1 MTDRWATTTAG
12 MLPPPAR
19 LEPDAIGVAQ
29 DVIIGMATSAPAV
42 SVGLTLAAL
51 AAATA
56 YSSGLIVIITAI
68 PMLVIA
74 NAYRKLNLWN
84 ANCGA
89 SFEWVG
95 RSISP
100 DLGFLT
106 GWLMIAGNVI
116 GTVSGVIVLGP
127 SVLAVFGD
135 SATAVTP
142 NVIITGVVVLLM
154 LAIAVA
160 GIRLTARTQ
169 VSLAAIEYVI
179 LVGFAVAGL
188 VAVLAH
194 HSGTLPLT
202 RGWFR
207 FGGITGRGGVVGG
220 FLLAVFAFTG
230 WDATVYV
237 NEEVRHR
244 RKNPG
249 RAAMIAVACLA
260 VIYTVSM
267 VGLQGVVSPAK
278 LQANSASALVFIA
291 QALGGGGWAK
301 VMALAL
307 ALSVIGTT
315 GTSIVVIARILYGM
329 AIYRTLPEFL
339 GKVNQRFS
347 TPAAASIVTGI
358 LLIGLGWLYLIAT
371 SVQGAFTDLINDSG
385 ILYIAFYVL
394 SALATIVYYRRRVLN
409 NTWNALTLAILPFA
423 AAGFLTWILVKSIL
437 SAPAAQNW
445 ALVITAAAGLLLLFS
460 ARFIQHS
467 QFFQIPRESDTGP
480 AQEPGERT
488 SADSALFPAC
498 WVAIALGFVRTA
510 RPRLRS
516 ISGAAS
522 IADPISQN
530 EVNAP
535 SAAPR

>member
-1 MTDRWATTTAG
+1 MTERTAAATGRLT
-12 MLPPPAR
+12 PPTR

-29 DVIIGMATSAPAV
+29 DVVIGMATSAPAV

-56 YSSGLIVIITAI
+56 YSSGLIVVLTAI

-74 NAYRKLNLWN
+74 NAYRKLNVWN

-106 GWLMIAGNVI
+106 GWLMIAGNVV

-127 SVLAVFGD
+127 SVLAVFGS

-142 NVIITGVVVLLM
+142 NVLITIVVVLVM
-154 LAIAVA
+154 LVIAVL

-179 LVGFAVAGL
+179 LVGFAIAGL
-188 VAVLAH
+188 VFVLRH
-194 HSGTLPLT
+194 HAGTLPIT
-202 RGWFR
+202 SGWFK

-220 FLLAVFAFTG
+220 FLFAVFAFTG

-237 NEEVRHR
+237 NEEVKHR

-260 VIYTVSM
+260 VIYTISM

-278 LQANSASALVFIA
+278 LQTNSASALVYIG
-291 QALGGGGWAK
+291 QAMGGGGWAK

-329 AIYRTLPEFL
+329 ASYRTLPEFL
-339 GKVNQRFS
+339 ARVNPRFS
-347 TPAAASIVTGI
+347 TPAAASILTGVV
-358 LLIGLGWLYLIAT
+358 LIGLGWLYLAAT
-371 SVQGAFTDLINDSG
+371 SVQGAFNDLLSDSG

-394 SALATIVYYRRRVLN
+394 TALATIVYYRRRVF
-409 NTWNALTLAILPFA
+409 TSVPNALTLAILPFA
-423 AAGFLTWILVKSIL
+423 AAGFLTYILVKSIQNAP
-437 SAPAAQNW
+437 SAQDW
-445 ALVITAAAGLLLLFS
+445 ALVITAVLGVLLLFS
-460 ARFIQHS
+460 ARFIQRS
-467 QFFQIPRESDTGP
+467 QFFRIPRESAP
-480 AQEPGERT
+480 AV
-488 SADSALFPAC
+488 AD
-498 WVAIALGFVRTA
+498 
-510 RPRLRS
+510 
-516 ISGAAS
+516 
-522 IADPISQN
+522 
-530 EVNAP
+530 
-535 SAAPR
+535 

>member
-1 MTDRWATTTAG
+1 MTERTVAG
-12 MLPPPAR
+12 TSRLTPPTR

-29 DVIIGMATSAPAV
+29 DVVIGMATSAPAV
-42 SVGLTLAAL
+42 SVGLTLAVL

-56 YSSGLIVIITAI
+56 YSSGLIVILTAI

-74 NAYRKLNLWN
+74 NAYRRLNLWN

-106 GWLMIAGNVI
+106 GWLMIAGNVV

-127 SVLAVFGD
+127 SVLAVFGS

-142 NVIITGVVVLLM
+142 NVLITIAVVLVM
-154 LAIAVA
+154 LVIAVV

-169 VSLAAIEYVI
+169 VSLAVIEYAI
-179 LVGFAVAGL
+179 LIGFAITGL
-188 VAVLAH
+188 VFVLRH
-194 HSGTLPLT
+194 HPGTLPIT
-202 RGWFR
+202 SGWFK
-207 FGGITGRGGVVGG
+207 FGGITGKGGVVGG
-220 FLLAVFAFTG
+220 FLFAVFAFTG

-249 RAAMIAVACLA
+249 RAAVIAVACLA
-260 VIYTVSM
+260 VIYTISM

-278 LQANSASALVFIA
+278 LAANSSSALVFIG
-291 QALGGGGWAK
+291 QAMGGSGWAK

-329 AIYRTLPEFL
+329 ASYRTLPEFL
-339 GKVNQRFS
+339 ARVNQRFS
-347 TPAAASIVTGI
+347 TPAAASILTGV
-358 LLIGLGWLYLIAT
+358 LLIAIGWLYLAAT
-371 SVQGAFTDLINDSG
+371 SVQGAFNDLLSDSG

-394 SALATIVYYRRRVLN
+394 TALATIVYYRRRVF
-409 NTWNALTLAILPFA
+409 TSVWNALTLAILPFA
-423 AAGFLTWILVKSIL
+423 AAGFLTYILVKSIQN
-437 SAPAAQNW
+437 APAAQNW
-445 ALVITAAAGLLLLFS
+445 ALVIIAALGVIMLFS
-460 ARFIQHS
+460 ARFIQRS
-467 QFFQIPRESDTGP
+467 QFFQIPRESDP
-480 AQEPGERT
+480 A
-488 SADSALFPAC
+488 
-498 WVAIALGFVRTA
+498 VAG
-510 RPRLRS
+510 
-516 ISGAAS
+516 
-522 IADPISQN
+522 
-530 EVNAP
+530 
-535 SAAPR
+535 

>member
-1 MTDRWATTTAG
+1 MTERTAAVSG
-12 MLPPPAR
+12 RLTPPTR

-29 DVIIGMATSAPAV
+29 DVVIGMATSAPAV

-56 YSSGLIVIITAI
+56 YSSGLIIILTAI
-68 PMLVIA
+68 PMLIIA

-127 SVLAVFGD
+127 SVLAVFGS

-142 NVIITGVVVLLM
+142 NVLITIAVVLVM
-154 LAIAVA
+154 LTIAVV

-179 LVGFAVAGL
+179 LIGFAITGL
-188 VAVLAH
+188 VFVLRH
-194 HSGTLPLT
+194 HAGTVPIT
-202 RGWFR
+202 SGWFK

-220 FLLAVFAFTG
+220 FLFAVFSFTG

-237 NEEVRHR
+237 NEEVKHR

-249 RAAMIAVACLA
+249 RAAVIAVACLA
-260 VIYTVSM
+260 VIYTISV
-267 VGLQGVVSPAK
+267 VGLQGVVSPGK
-278 LQANSASALVFIA
+278 LAANSSSALVFIG
-291 QALGGGGWAK
+291 QAMGGSGWAK
-301 VMALAL
+301 VMAFAL

-329 AIYRTLPEFL
+329 ASYRTLPEFL
-339 GKVNQRFS
+339 ARINQRFS
-347 TPAAASIVTGI
+347 TPAAASVVTGI
-358 LLIGLGWLYLIAT
+358 LLIGIGWLYLAAT
-371 SVQGAFTDLINDSG
+371 SLQSAFTYLLNDSG

-394 SALATIVYYRRRVLN
+394 TALATIVYYRRRITTSV
-409 NTWNALTLAILPFA
+409 WNALTLAILPFA
-423 AAGFLTWILVKSIL
+423 AAGFLTYILVKSIQN
-437 SAPAAQNW
+437 APAAQNS
-445 ALVITAAAGLLLLFS
+445 ALAITAALGVLLLLS
-460 ARFIQHS
+460 ARFIQRS
-467 QFFQIPRESDTGP
+467 QFFQIPRESDP
-480 AQEPGERT
+480 AT
-488 SADSALFPAC
+488 AD
-498 WVAIALGFVRTA
+498 
-510 RPRLRS
+510 
-516 ISGAAS
+516 
-522 IADPISQN
+522 
-530 EVNAP
+530 
-535 SAAPR
+535 